1 MRSVK
6 AERFW
11 ETERWLISRTL
22 LPLLVTSGFI
32 LSPVI
37 SSALGCYY
45 QHWHLSSPRQ
55 SGMGEVANFLIALLQ
70 RSIGVDDNSQSAW
83 LSSSALNECVRL
95 VKSFGRQISWK
106 RWHVRLSACI
116 FGKTSFKLDSTSKT
130 SSLDAKVFKFDK
142 KKKRSVAYQRLMCIK
157 GRWFSALKLAEDAYS
172 RYCNHRTPSVRDF
185 LRCCLYPS
193 QIMVVI
199 MKRDGKVFL
208 YLFQ

>member
-1 MRSVK
+1 MPKRSPVQLPGELDDRPDHFNRNRPHARWECIEDTVKQQILIVRSVK

-45 QHWHLSSPRQ
+45 QHWHLPSPRQ

-70 RSIGVDDNSQSAW
+70 RSIGVDDNSQLAW

-142 KKKRSVAYQRLMCIK
+142 KK
-157 GRWFSALKLAEDAYS
+157 E
-172 RYCNHRTPSVRDF
+172 
-185 LRCCLYPS
+185 
-193 QIMVVI
+193 
-199 MKRDGKVFL
+199 GK
-208 YLFQ
+208 